1 MDGFFFLVGCLLLAF
16 PILAIVALVKT
27 VGLSARLGSIE
38 HRMAAMESQQ
48 AHRAPTA
55 APPIPAA
62 PPITP
67 YTPEEPYAPRKPAV
81 EPAQAPAMPP
91 SPERQATVTPPIAPP
106 PQPAPSP
113 PTISFEERL
122 GTQWTVWAGGIALA
136 FGGFFLVRY

>member
-1 MDGFFFLVGCLLLAF
+1 MEGFFFLLGCVLLAF

-38 HRMAAMESQQ
+38 HRMAAMESQP
-48 AHRAPTA
+48 HRAPAAAA

-67 YTPEEPYAPRKPAV
+67 YAPEEPYAPREPTV

-91 SPERQATVTPPIAPP
+91 SPERRATVT
-106 PQPAPSP
+106 
-113 PTISFEERL
+113 
-122 GTQWTVWAGGIALA
+122 
-136 FGGFFLVRY
+136 